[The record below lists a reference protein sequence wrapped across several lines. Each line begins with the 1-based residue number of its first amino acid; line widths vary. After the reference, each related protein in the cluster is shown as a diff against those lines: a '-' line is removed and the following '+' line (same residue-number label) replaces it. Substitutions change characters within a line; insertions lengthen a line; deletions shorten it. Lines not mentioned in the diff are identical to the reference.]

1 VTAYR
6 CQQVADSFDCNV
18 HLIRWVQ
25 EGPVYVVLISFM
37 VNLVRIYLTDDLVQ
51 TQSIRN
57 VTLDQVEVRVA
68 DVVAYVV
75 ERIFRRVPIHA
86 MDFIA
91 FLQQDVSKIRTV
103 LATDASDEST
113 H

>member
-1 VTAYR
+1 MTAYR
-6 CQQVADSFDCNV
+6 CQQIADSFNRNV
-18 HLIRWVQ
+18 YLIRWVQ

-37 VNLVRIYLTDDLVQ
+37 VNLVRIYLTNDLVQ

-57 VTLDQVEVRVA
+57 ITLDQVEVRVA

-75 ERIFRRVPIHA
+75 KRIFRRMPIDA
-86 MDFIA
+86 VDFVA

-103 LATDASDEST
+103 LAATSSYEST